1 MEGLTVAQIE
11 QTRFPDSTAVKTI
24 AYRARER
31 ALDVTFVSG
40 HIYRYFDVPAE
51 VYDRFQVAESA
62 GRFLHAEIIDQYDFE
77 RLR

>member
-1 MEGLTVAQIE
+1 MESLAVAQIE

-24 AYRARER
+24 AYRAHER

-51 VYDRFQVAESA
+51 VYDRFQAAESA
-62 GRFLHAEIIDQYDFE
+62 GRFLHAEILDQYDFE